1 MKKVLTL
8 TGDARVLDCIL
19 QENRFRIR
27 RGQVT
32 GTLSDVEK
40 ESEVADSKEAEVADA
55 KAVENTDAKESE
67 VADSKEAEVA
77 DAKKAT
83 KRSKD

>member
-27 RGQVT
+27 RGQVE
-32 GTLSDVEK
+32 GSLSD
-40 ESEVADSKEAEVADA
+40 AKEAEVADT
-55 KAVENTDAKESE
+55 KAVENTDAKKSE
-67 VADSKEAEVA
+67 VADAKEAEVA
-77 DAKKAT
+77 DSKKTT
-83 KRSKD
+83 KKNK

>member
-1 MKKVLTL
+1 MKKVLTF

-27 RGQVT
+27 RGHVI
-32 GTLSDVEK
+32 GTLSDVDE
-40 ESEVADSKEAEVADA
+40 EAEVADSKETEVADT

-67 VADSKEAEVA
+67 VADAKEAEVA
-77 DAKKAT
+77 DSKKTT
-83 KRSKD
+83 KKNK

>member
-1 MKKVLTL
+1 MKKVLTF

-32 GTLSDVEK
+32 GTLSDAK
-40 ESEVADSKEAEVADA
+40 EAEVADSKEAEVADT

-77 DAKKAT
+77 DSKKTT
-83 KRSKD
+83 KKNK

>member
-27 RGQVT
+27 RGQVE
-32 GTLSDVEK
+32 GTLSDVDE
-40 ESEVADSKEAEVADA
+40 EAEVADSKETEVTDT
-55 KAVENTDAKESE
+55 KEVENTDAKESE
-67 VADSKEAEVA
+67 VDDAKEAEVA
-77 DAKKAT
+77 DSKKAT
-83 KRSKD
+83 KRK

>member
-1 MKKVLTL
+1 MKKVLTF

-32 GTLSDVEK
+32 CTLSDAK
-40 ESEVADSKEAEVADA
+40 EAEVADSKEAEVSDA
-55 KAVENTDAKESE
+55 KTVENTDTKESE

-77 DAKKAT
+77 DAKKTT
-83 KRSKD
+83 KKNK

>member
-1 MKKVLTL
+1 MKKVLIF

-32 GTLSDVEK
+32 GSLSDAK
-40 ESEVADSKEAEVADA
+40 EAEVADSKEAEVA
-55 KAVENTDAKESE
+55 DAKESE

-77 DAKKAT
+77 DTKKTT
-83 KRSKD
+83 KKTK

>member
-27 RGQVT
+27 RGQVE
-32 GTLSDVEK
+32 GSLSDAE
-40 ESEVADSKEAEVADA
+40 EAEVADSKEAEVADA

-77 DAKKAT
+77 DSKKTT
-83 KRSKD
+83 KKNK

>member
-1 MKKVLTL
+1 MKKVLTF
-8 TGDARVLDCIL
+8 TGDARILDCIL

-32 GTLSDVEK
+32 GSLADVVE
-40 ESEVADSKEAEVADA
+40 ETVGVADTKDFEVADA

-67 VADSKEAEVA
+67 VDDAKEAEVA
-77 DAKKAT
+77 DAKKTT
-83 KRSKD
+83 KKK

>member
-1 MKKVLTL
+1 MKKVLTF

-32 GTLSDVEK
+32 GSLSDVDEEAEVADTKDVEVTDTKEVENTDTK
-40 ESEVADSKEAEVADA
+40 ESEADDTKEAEVAD
-55 KAVENTDAKESE
+55 T
-67 VADSKEAEVA
+67 
-77 DAKKAT
+77 KKTT
-83 KRSKD
+83 KKTK

>member
-32 GTLSDVEK
+32 GTLSD
-40 ESEVADSKEAEVADA
+40 AKEAEVAD
-55 KAVENTDAKESE
+55 
-67 VADSKEAEVA
+67 SKKTT
-77 DAKKAT
+77 KKN
-83 KRSKD
+83 K